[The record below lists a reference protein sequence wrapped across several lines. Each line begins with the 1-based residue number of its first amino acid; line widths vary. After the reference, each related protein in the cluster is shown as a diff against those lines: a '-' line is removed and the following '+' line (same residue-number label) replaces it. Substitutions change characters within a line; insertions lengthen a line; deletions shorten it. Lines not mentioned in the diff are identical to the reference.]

1 MEYGYGGELSVQ
13 MDGPFA
19 GSGSGGSG
27 SAIVVTINAPA
38 ANWKGGESPYSMA
51 VGVDGI
57 NISSKVDVHLNPEQM
72 KLLKDQII
80 TFVAQNESGNVTLY
94 AFGDKPAADLV
105 LQATVTDTNGSGAIL
120 GGSASTVAPRS
131 DYAQTDPAKSDYIHN
146 KPVAAISRAQSTADS
161 AKTTAEAALPRA
173 GGIMDGTI
181 DMNGQKLFNLP
192 LPETDADAVN
202 RSYLETY
209 VKSKRRVF
217 TLLLTAEGWTGEKP
231 FVQTAAV
238 EGVLGTDMP
247 HYSAV
252 YDADQETRLAQKEAF
267 AMVDDLD
274 TEDGSVTF
282 TCFEDKPE
290 VDIPIQMEVM
300 R

>member
-19 GSGSGGSG
+19 GSGS
-27 SAIVVTINAPA
+27 ARVVTINAPA

-146 KPVAAISRAQSTADS
+146 KPDAAIRRAQSTADS
-161 AKTTAEAALPRA
+161 AKTTAEAALPKSGGSMT
-173 GGIMDGTI
+173 GGINMGGKSIT
-181 DMNGQKLFNLP
+181 NLASP
-192 LPETDADAVN
+192 SADTDAVN
-202 RSYLETY
+202 KGYAD
-209 VKSKRRVF
+209 SKYNTF
-217 TLLLTAEGWTGEKP
+217 SATLSAGGWTGSGP
-231 FVQTAAV
+231 YTQTVAV
-238 EGVLGTDMP
+238 SGVLQSDRPHVGLVPSDDTDT
-247 HYSAV
+247 A
-252 YDADQETRLAQKEAF
+252 LAQEESWGYVSRGVTA
-267 AMVDDLD
+267 
-274 TEDGSVTF
+274 DGSITF
-282 TCFEDKPE
+282 TCYEDKPE
-290 VDIPIQMEVM
+290 VNLPLQIEVT